1 MVKEFQCRRISS
13 FLDSVKGKSS
23 GVDSKVSLK
32 ESIKFALPKDFESKR
47 NPVLRKPTVFNPKDS
62 FDDDMDDDDDAVDN
76 EQFLQYGE
84 GSEGAISLRG
94 EGDEGEEEEEEI
106 NEEEEDEGVEGETG
120 SSKVATPRS
129 KAMAS
134 CTGPSKRKILV
145 YGEYAHFK
153 IYSTLI

>member
-1 MVKEFQCRRISS
+1 M
-13 FLDSVKGKSS
+13 KGKSS

-32 ESIKFALPKDFESKR
+32 ESIKFALPSGFESKR

-76 EQFLQYGE
+76 EQFLEYGE

-106 NEEEEDEGVEGETG
+106 NEEEGEEGETG

-153 IYSTLI
+153 IYSTLILKKIVYIINLLQCLFNF